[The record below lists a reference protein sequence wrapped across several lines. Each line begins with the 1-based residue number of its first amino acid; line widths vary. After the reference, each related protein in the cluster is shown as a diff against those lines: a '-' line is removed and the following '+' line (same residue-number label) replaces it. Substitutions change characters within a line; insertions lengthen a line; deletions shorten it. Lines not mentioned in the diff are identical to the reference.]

1 MLFKGLASQ
10 SYDSGEKNRN
20 GYKIDPSG
28 WTFKNYKNN
37 PIILLQHNAEDGGI
51 GKALSF
57 EVTDA
62 GLNILFYV
70 DLNTLEEKSA
80 YQVKNGYISAIS
92 TGHITL
98 DDAIEENDSGD
109 RYKIEDAIE
118 KFGWDNI
125 WRALCG
131 MSDLY
136 TYVVTKAEA
145 IENSL
150 VTIGSNEKAIAMPN
164 AIGKFAQTKYSP
176 LLNKF
181 EEMKKAQEN
190 AVVTNDEEV
199 VETPA
204 TEEVAEET
212 ETTVEETTE
221 AVSEAVEAD
230 SEANKKNED
239 CDEDEEVVSEMKD
252 DEEEKKNDAED
263 VVADEV
269 AADETTETETP
280 AETAETQ
287 PETVEETTDTSS
299 ETPAAAT
306 ENAFSAVEFNSLKQ
320 ENAKLAEDNAVKDKL
335 LEDAIVTI
343 NGLAKT
349 IESQDKMI
357 AAAKNFV
364 MPLGKGFDA
373 TSSNEA
379 PKTELEKRMKKTY
392 A

>member
-1 MLFKGLASQ
+1 
-10 SYDSGEKNRN
+10 
-20 GYKIDPSG
+20 
-28 WTFKNYKNN
+28 
-37 PIILLQHNAEDGGI
+37 
-51 GKALSF
+51 
-57 EVTDA
+57 
-62 GLNILFYV
+62 
-70 DLNTLEEKSA
+70 
-80 YQVKNGYISAIS
+80 
-92 TGHITL
+92 
-98 DDAIEENDSGD
+98 
-109 RYKIEDAIE
+109 
-118 KFGWDNI
+118 
-125 WRALCG
+125 

-199 VETPA
+199 VEAAA
-204 TEEVAEET
+204 TDEVVEET

-239 CDEDEEVVSEMKD
+239 CDEDEEVISEMKD
-252 DEEEKKNDAED
+252 DEEEKKNDTED

-269 AADETTETETP
+269 AAEETTETETP
-280 AETAETQ
+280 AEQAETQ

-299 ETPAAAT
+299 EIPAAAT

-320 ENAKLAEDNAVKDKL
+320 ENAKLLEDNAMKDKL
-335 LEDAIVTI
+335 LEDATTTI
-343 NGLAKT
+343 NGLVKT
-349 IESQDKMI
+349 IENQDKMI
-357 AAAKNFV
+357 EAAKNFV
-364 MPLGKGFDA
+364 IPLGKGFDG
-373 TSSNEA
+373 TKENE
-379 PKTELEKRMKKTY
+379 PEKTALEKRMKKTY